1 MMYIRSIET
10 IPVAVPLMKPFK
22 TALRTVHTADAVYVK
37 VTCDNGC
44 VGWGEAVPTHVI
56 TGDSVGS
63 ITFAIEEVIAPQ
75 LIGLDIRQREVLF
88 HAFKRSIVRNTSA
101 KAAVDMAIYD
111 LLGQLAGMPLYQL
124 LGGFRQAIETD
135 FTVSVNN
142 AAEMADDA
150 ERYVEDGF
158 NVLKVKVGI
167 GAISEDIARIKAI
180 RERVGSAPTIRL
192 DANQGWQAKEAVR
205 AIRLLEDAGLAIE
218 LIEQPVLADDI
229 EGLKFVT
236 DNTMTPIMADESVF
250 SAKDALRILQLR
262 AADLLNIKLMK
273 SGGIHKALK
282 INALAESFGVEC
294 MVGSMIET
302 KLGVTAA
309 AHFAA
314 SQPNVTRFD
323 LDAPLMLAQDIVVDG
338 IVYEGKIIH
347 LPKTSGLGLDAT
359 RMELIGK
366 EGEGSE
372 HVVLCGPGSDDVD
385 VTRIC

>member
-1 MMYIRSIET
+1 MHIRSIET
-10 IPVAVPLMKPFK
+10 IAVTIPLVKPFK

-37 VTCDNGC
+37 VTCDNGL

-63 ITFAIEEVIAPQ
+63 ITYAIEEVIAPQ
-75 LIGLDIRQREVLF
+75 LIGLDIRQREVVF
-88 HAFKRSIVRNTSA
+88 HTLSRSIVRNTSA

-111 LLGQLAGMPLYQL
+111 LFGQLAGVPLYQL
-124 LGGFRQAIETD
+124 LGGFRQAIDTD
-135 FTVSVNN
+135 FTVSVSDCV
-142 AAEMADDA
+142 EMADDA
-150 ERYVEDGF
+150 ERYVANSF

-167 GAISEDIARIKAI
+167 GKISEDIARIRAI
-180 RERVGSAPTIRL
+180 RQRVGGAPKIRL
-192 DANQGWQAKEAVR
+192 DANQGWQPKEAVR
-205 AIRLLEDAGLAIE
+205 AIRLLEDAGLDIE

-229 EGLKFVT
+229 EGLKYVT
-236 DNTMTPIMADESVF
+236 DNTLTPIMADESVF
-250 SAKDALRILQLR
+250 SARDALRVLQLR
-262 AADLLNIKLMK
+262 AADLINIKLMK
-273 SGGIHKALK
+273 SGGIHRALT
-282 INALAESFGVEC
+282 INTLAQSYGVEC

-323 LDAPLMLAQDIVVDG
+323 LDAPLMLAQDIIAGG
-338 IVYEGKIIH
+338 IVYEGRTIH
-347 LPKTSGLGLDAT
+347 LPKTPGLGLDAR

-366 EGEGSE
+366 EAEGSE